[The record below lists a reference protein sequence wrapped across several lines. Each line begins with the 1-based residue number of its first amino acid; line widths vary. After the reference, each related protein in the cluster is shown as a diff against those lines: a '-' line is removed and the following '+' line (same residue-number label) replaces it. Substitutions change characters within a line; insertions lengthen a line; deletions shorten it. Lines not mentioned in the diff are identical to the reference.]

1 MNTPLTTEY
10 YKQTLL
16 KLIDDLSELRDSI
29 IRQDDEETKNYIAD
43 ILFNLET
50 IITYNKWDEEIYAK
64 KFYMKKNEDN
74 KNEK

>member
-1 MNTPLTTEY
+1 MSKKLDGQ
-10 YKQTLL
+10 KQLL
-16 KLIDDLSELRDSI
+16 IKLIDDLSELRSSI
-29 IRQDDEETKNYIAD
+29 IRQDDEETKTYMAE
-43 ILFNLET
+43 ILFILEK

>member
-1 MNTPLTTEY
+1 MNTPLTTDY
-10 YKQTLL
+10 YKQSLL
-16 KLIDDLSELRDSI
+16 KLIDDLSELRASI

-64 KFYMKKNEDN
+64 KFYMKK
-74 KNEK
+74 K